1 MTVIL
6 LGLNHKTA
14 PLEVREK
21 LAFSPEALPAVL
33 ERLPGASGVREGAI
47 LSTCN
52 RTEIYAWTE
61 TPQAS
66 LQALTDFVAR
76 SRNLEPAMLLPHLY
90 QESGLSAIT
99 HLFEVASGLDSMI
112 IGENQV
118 LGQVRKAWQVARDA
132 ATTGPVLDRLFPWAL
147 RVGRQA
153 RTQTHINQG
162 AASVSHAAV
171 EMARQVFGDL
181 TRRTILVLGAG
192 KMSELTLKHLVAC
205 GARRLTVANRTDGRA
220 RQLARRCGVH
230 AVPFE
235 DLDRTLEGCDIML
248 TSTGAPHYVVT
259 RARLA
264 GVMQARPQRP
274 LFLVDIALPRDVEPS
289 CGELPQVHL
298 YNLDDLQRAVARNL
312 SQRHEE
318 VAQVAEMVRRQSADF
333 VRDLQG
339 RQAVPAIRR
348 LRQHFEDLRQE
359 VLERARLPGLSP
371 RQARAL
377 EIFSRRLV
385 ARLLHRPTVYLRELA
400 AAGATPEELAHLLDS
415 FEPLSPREPAGDSV
429 IPRPTGR
436 IRA

>member
-14 PLEVREK
+14 PLEVRER
-21 LAFSPEALPAVL
+21 LAFSQEALPAIL
-33 ERLPGASGVREGAI
+33 QRLPEAGQVQEGAI

-52 RTEIYAWTE
+52 RTEVYAWTD

-66 LQALTDFVAR
+66 LQALTRFLAASR
-76 SRNLEPAMLLPHLY
+76 SLEPTLLVPHLY
-90 QESGLSAIT
+90 QQSGLPAIA

-112 IGENQV
+112 VGENQV
-118 LGQVRKAWQVARDA
+118 LGQVRKARQIAQDA
-132 ATTGPVLDRLFPWAL
+132 ATTGPVLDRLFAWAL

-153 RTQTHINQG
+153 RSQTHINQG

-171 EMARQVFGDL
+171 ELARQVFGDL

-192 KMSELTLKHLVAC
+192 KMSELTLRHLVAC
-205 GARRLTVANRTDGRA
+205 GARRLTVVNRTDEHA

-248 TSTGAPHYVVT
+248 TSTGAPHFVVT
-259 RARLA
+259 RKRLA
-264 GVMQARPQRP
+264 RVMEARPGRP

-289 CGELPQVHL
+289 CGELPHVHL
-298 YNLDDLQRAVARNL
+298 FNLDDLQQAVARNL

-318 VAQVAEMVRRQSADF
+318 VARVAEMVRRQSANF
-333 VRDLQG
+333 LRYLRE

-359 VLERARLPGLSP
+359 TLERTRRPSMSP
-371 RQARAL
+371 REARAL
-377 EIFSRRLV
+377 EVFSRQFV
-385 ARLLHRPTVYLRELA
+385 ARLLHRPTVHLRDLA
-400 AAGATPEELAHLLDS
+400 ASGMPPEELARHLDL
-415 FEPLSPREPAGDSV
+415 FEPLAPPAPGGDS
-429 IPRPTGR
+429 
-436 IRA
+436 

>member
-1 MTVIL
+1 
-6 LGLNHKTA
+6 
-14 PLEVREK
+14 
-21 LAFSPEALPAVL
+21 
-33 ERLPGASGVREGAI
+33 
-47 LSTCN
+47 
-52 RTEIYAWTE
+52 
-61 TPQAS
+61 
-66 LQALTDFVAR
+66 
-76 SRNLEPAMLLPHLY
+76 
-90 QESGLSAIT
+90 
-99 HLFEVASGLDSMI
+99 
-112 IGENQV
+112 
-118 LGQVRKAWQVARDA
+118 
-132 ATTGPVLDRLFPWAL
+132 
-147 RVGRQA
+147 
-153 RTQTHINQG
+153 
-162 AASVSHAAV
+162 
-171 EMARQVFGDL
+171 
-181 TRRTILVLGAG
+181 
-192 KMSELTLKHLVAC
+192 
-205 GARRLTVANRTDGRA
+205 
-220 RQLARRCGVH
+220 
-230 AVPFE
+230 
-235 DLDRTLEGCDIML
+235 
-248 TSTGAPHYVVT
+248 
-259 RARLA
+259 
-264 GVMQARPQRP
+264 VMQARPQRP